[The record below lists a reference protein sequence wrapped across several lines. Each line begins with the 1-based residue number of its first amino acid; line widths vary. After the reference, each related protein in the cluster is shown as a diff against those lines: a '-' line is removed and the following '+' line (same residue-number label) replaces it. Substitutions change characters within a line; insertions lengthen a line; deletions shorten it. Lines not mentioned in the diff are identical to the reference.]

1 MGWEVGLTV
10 PGAALKAH
18 RKALGHSQRDAARI
32 IDTHR
37 SVFSRWE
44 NSDVAAISTRH
55 AAAVRSYLGRA
66 RDASDPQS
74 LTESGTAQLQ
84 AEWYEPCTPAACE
97 RYDDCVALQRAG
109 LWTLCEVEPPTLPDL
124 LRYERLVRSGALDP
138 QSVHFPTE
146 EATARPEFPTKA
158 EGARLVPAGRDYE
171 IPPLRCAPVGMT
183 ADGRRDFSTPCGR
196 SK

>member
-1 MGWEVGLTV
+1 MGWKVGLIV

-55 AAAVRSYLGRA
+55 AAAVRSYLGRT
-66 RDASDPQS
+66 RDAPSPQS
-74 LTESGTAQLQ
+74 PAESGTAQLG

-109 LWTLCEVEPPTLPDL
+109 LWTLCEVEAPTLPDL
-124 LRYERLVRSGALDP
+124 LRCDRLLSSGELDAASL
-138 QSVHFPTE
+138 Q
-146 EATARPEFPTKA
+146 FPTKA
-158 EGARLVPAGRDYE
+158 ESAQLMPAGCHPSFRPERSEAEESRSRD
-171 IPPLRCAPVGMT
+171 
-183 ADGRRDFSTPCGR
+183 RRGSLVRRARQGP
-196 SK
+196 S